1 MTVGDSLEKR
11 EKVIQENYVF
21 RYSRIVRKTF
31 PITLGKLFW
40 LVLIQ
45 HGKLAKELKAAHF
58 LSQAV
63 EMCFWNAHRGHVW
76 ASS

>member
-31 PITLGKLFW
+31 PITLGKLF
-40 LVLIQ
+40 
-45 HGKLAKELKAAHF
+45 
-58 LSQAV
+58 
-63 EMCFWNAHRGHVW
+63 
-76 ASS
+76 